1 MAASENKQ
9 AKSLWP
15 VHIEKWQVSGLSQAA
30 YCRLHDLCPQKFN
43 YWKRKSQSG
52 CEVKPKIPSGFTRIQ
67 VDTGT
72 PSNRDIGLSL
82 LFNDG
87 MRIEGITPDTIMII
101 EPLLK
106 VLR

>member
-15 VHIEKWQVSGLSQAA
+15 IHIEQWQVSGLSQAA
-30 YCRLHDLCPQKFN
+30 YCRLHDLCPQKLN

-52 CEVKPKIPSGFTRIQ
+52 CEVKPKVSSGFTRIQ
-67 VDTGT
+67 VDTGI

-87 MRIEGITPDTIMII
+87 TRIEGITPDTIMII